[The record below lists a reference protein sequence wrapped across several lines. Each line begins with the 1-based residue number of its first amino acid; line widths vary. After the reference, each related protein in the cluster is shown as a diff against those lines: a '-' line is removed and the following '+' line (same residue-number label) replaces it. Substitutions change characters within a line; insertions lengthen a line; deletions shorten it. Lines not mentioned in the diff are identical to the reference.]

1 MWILPIMPHQIKS
14 LLKTL
19 EGFNRRKIV
28 SNVKCKLKILQN
40 NLPSID
46 KCNKLTDISFMSQ
59 QLDNNSFSNLE
70 NDAKVRYDSIDA
82 IFRTPK

>member
-1 MWILPIMPHQIKS
+1 MPHQIIS

-46 KCNKLTDISFMSQ
+46 KCNELTDVSFMSQ
-59 QLDNNSFSNLE
+59 QLDNNTFSNLE